1 MRSDLPRHARWLRV
15 GSAWLA
21 ALVLLAGCASKAPAP
36 ATEAAPKTE
45 PPVAVAPPTPD
56 AAWSTFQQ
64 QHRAAA
70 DAAEQRGQWAQVL
83 WHLDVLLALTP
94 ADAELQR
101 RRTLAEQ
108 AAQAAAA
115 ERQQRARQARAR
127 GDHESATRL
136 YLEQLSLMPGDT
148 DAAEALRSLERE
160 RVKRQHLG
168 QLSRNTL
175 TRRMGAEPAMP
186 ANNMPAVGTGG
197 TDRNELEHA
206 SLLASQ
212 GELDG
217 AIAVLKALV
226 NVRRPDPAVR
236 RLLADLYVRQA
247 DSLLPT
253 RRDAAIAALERAVQA
268 DPTHPRAVA
277 RLKELS
283 ANATTPGTK
292 AIPAKPSQ
300 PAAR

>member
-1 MRSDLPRHARWLRV
+1 MTPDFPRRACRRRP
-15 GSAWLA
+15 GSAWLM
-21 ALVLLAGCASKAPAP
+21 LLLLAGCASKAPVP
-36 ATEAAPKTE
+36 ATEAAPKAE
-45 PPVAVAPPTPD
+45 PPVAPAAPEPD
-56 AAWSTFQQ
+56 AAWPAFQH
-64 QHRAAA
+64 QHRTAA
-70 DAAEQRGQWAQVL
+70 DAAEQRGHWAQVL
-83 WHLDVLLALTP
+83 WHLDVLLALAP

-108 AAQAAAA
+108 AAQAAAT

-136 YLEQLSLMPGDT
+136 YLEQLSLTPGDT
-148 DAAEALRSLERE
+148 DAADALRALERE

-186 ANNMPAVGTGG
+186 ANGTPALGSGG
-197 TDRNELEHA
+197 SDRNELEHA

-212 GELDG
+212 GELEG
-217 AIAVLKALV
+217 AIAVLKPLV

-247 DSLLPT
+247 DSLLPA
-253 RRDAAIAALERAVQA
+253 RRDAAMASLERALQA
-268 DPTHPRAVA
+268 DPTHARAAA

-283 ANATTPGTK
+283 SDTSTPGTK
-292 AIPAKPSQ
+292 TIPARPAR